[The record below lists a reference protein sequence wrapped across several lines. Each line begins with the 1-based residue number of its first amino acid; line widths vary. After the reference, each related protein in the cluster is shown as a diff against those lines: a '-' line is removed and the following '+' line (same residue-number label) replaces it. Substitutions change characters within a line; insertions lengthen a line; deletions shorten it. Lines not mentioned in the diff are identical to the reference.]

1 MARTFNRPPVQVN
14 TPSGNDVKNYFFNHY
29 NWKGL
34 TDNKNVLAVDQ
45 ETFSDCKNVYIDSEG
60 LLRSR
65 PSLKVKTVKYTN
77 AGEEYTL
84 SNIVN
89 IWTFGDVVVYKSTS
103 NGKYYLTFVNKN
115 VNDHIQV
122 ELKYTDD
129 NGDEQVYKEIRPILA
144 DNKIFIFAEHDFNY
158 YDIKENIYA
167 SAKDF
172 IYVPTTTVVSG
183 DTTKQLESPNVLTK
197 SYATKYLY
205 SKTTDINFNNLVGK
219 NVTVEI
225 DGTTYT
231 INFAY
236 NNEIA
241 FVGRYTGLSK
251 YNFADDKIFGR
262 YGEGTPL
269 VQVSERESMLIC
281 SYNYVIDEDSKKPTI
296 KWTIYHTI
304 DGISFNRVPVKDGI
318 IGMPKISRDGFYAF
332 IFRDDG
338 PWVYSLL
345 DTTGDLAGTKKYNAW
360 TNLLQ
365 TISEST
371 YDDWVS
377 AGFHLNSTN
386 TSGTTFNQTTQVN
399 GYFRD
404 DTVFAFTYADN
415 LAYSSGDP
423 TYRNFYCVYGN
434 GSGIYRKQIFYT
446 IAGTSYSY
454 TPKTSASTTKLT
466 FTVTNTGVGAINYT
480 ATSNNITDKTF
491 SYTRNDGPSITATAT
506 LTNLVV
512 TQKHTAT
519 TSSIIEPTWGDMTL
533 KGHLTITDSKGNTI
547 VNKDISFTKTKYA
560 PIGGTSTNI
569 TAYNSHT
576 FSDLYFTYKI
586 ESKADGSDTIA
597 GITYYKYYQNIVITA
612 KSISGSTSDT
622 GVKLP
627 TSFGNKAYFANTDN
641 YMPNLYVNMQ
651 QGKLS
656 VAIDFMV
663 QLKDCASYAPY
674 YRAIYHI
681 ERDGSGETAEM
692 LDYHIYGSRTNVRT
706 PIRDT
711 CITYGGRYTFVRF
724 VRDNDKQSIYVY
736 TIQLSETSNL
746 VANATKV
753 TNPIFTENYTT
764 AEDFYNQS
772 LILSDP
778 QTYLLTNK
786 YLFDF
791 VDYTDTSA
799 EYTPIKL
806 LFNCLPVGHFY
817 SGNKFDCIYL
827 ATENALYVSNTEQVI
842 GVTETT
848 KGETNFI
855 LPEVDALLE
864 NYYLG
869 KGNELYVSKLVNS
882 ETGEFKWY
890 FPEVSKQTFDNS
902 ITNLQP
908 ISNTEVAVFFENEIW
923 YSLFDTETVIA
934 GEQDVY
940 RYYKSKLQVG
950 CKKGSDVLT
959 TFDGKYTIFASSRGL
974 VAMSYQDFIASTEQS
989 LTYLS
994 DTIYGV
1000 FINYITEPKSTNQIK
1015 LFKFGYWIVI
1025 YKQDSKSG
1033 FIFDTRNNSW
1043 WPVTGVDDSVK
1054 FVTVDDSVKLLSSGK
1069 IYELNKLDTNYFDYT
1084 GKERKKIE
1092 WFVKSQK
1099 LHLSALNN
1107 YKHVSNITFVSVH
1120 DSNILQ
1126 NTEYNINE
1134 LDFKLQVNCYRKKVN
1149 GNINEPDDF
1158 VNVNYKVET
1167 IRTFVQRLNYSKV
1180 NEFQYQLSSDEE
1192 NAIEIPLSLNSITIK
1207 YKIGGQVR

>member
-65 PSLKVKTVKYTN
+65 PSLKVKVVKYTN
-77 AGEEYTL
+77 SGEEYVL

-89 IWTFGDVVVYKSTS
+89 VWTFGDVTLYKSTS
-103 NGKYYLTFVNKN
+103 QGKYYLTFVNKN
-115 VNDHIQV
+115 VENHIQV
-122 ELKYTDD
+122 ELKYTDS
-129 NGDEQVYKEIRPILA
+129 NGETKTYKDIRPILA
-144 DNKIFIFAEHDFNY
+144 DGKIFIFAEHDFNY
-158 YDIKENIYA
+158 YDVKENIYA

-183 DTTKQLESPNVLTK
+183 DKTVTLESPNVLTK
-197 SYATKYLY
+197 SYVTKYLY
-205 SKTTDINFNNLVGK
+205 DKTADINFNNLVGK
-219 NVTVEI
+219 DVTVEI

-236 NNEIA
+236 NNEIV

-251 YNFADDKIFGR
+251 YNFADEYILGR

-269 VQVSERESMLIC
+269 IQVSERESMLIC
-281 SYNYVIDEDSKKPTI
+281 SYNYVLDEDSKKPTI
-296 KWTIYHTI
+296 EWTIYHTI
-304 DGISFNRVPVKDGI
+304 NGVSFNRVPVKDGI

-345 DTTGDLAGTKKYNAW
+345 DTTGDLTGIKNYSKW
-360 TNLLQ
+360 TNLLED
-365 TISEST
+365 INKSK
-371 YDDWVS
+371 YDSWIAD
-377 AGFHLNSTN
+377 GFHLNTVNNVGSN
-386 TSGTTFNQTTQVN
+386 FNQTTQVN

-423 TYRNFYCVYGN
+423 TYRNFYCVYCN
-434 GSGIYRKQIFYT
+434 GSDFYRKQIFYT
-446 IAGTSYSY
+446 IAGTSFSY
-454 TPKTSASTTKLT
+454 NPSTSANTTKLQ
-466 FTVTNTGVGAINYT
+466 FTPTSSGIGTITTT
-480 ATSNNITDKTF
+480 ATSNNITTKTF
-491 SYTRNDGPSITATAT
+491 NYTRSDGSSITATAT
-506 LTNLVV
+506 LSNLVV
-512 TQKHTAT
+512 TQVST
-519 TSSIIEPTWGDMTL
+519 TSESSLSGPTWGNMTL
-533 KGHLTITDSKGNTI
+533 TGNLSIVDSEGNSI
-547 VNKDISFTKTKYA
+547 VNKAISFTKSKYA
-560 PIGGTSTNI
+560 PVNQVLGDITS
-569 TAYNSHT
+569 YNSHT
-576 FSDLYFTYKI
+576 FSDSYFTYKI
-586 ESKADGSDTIA
+586 ESKSDGTGTI
-597 GITYYKYYQNIVITA
+597 GGQTYDKYYQNIVITA
-612 KSISGSTSDT
+612 KSISGSIADSGT
-622 GVKLP
+622 KLP

-651 QGKLS
+651 SGKLS

-663 QLKDCASYAPY
+663 QLRDCAPYAPY

-681 ERDGSGETAEM
+681 ERDNSGETAEM
-692 LDYHIYGSRTNVRT
+692 LDYHTYGSRTNVRT

-711 CITYGGRYTFVRF
+711 CIVYDRRYTFVRL
-724 VRDNDKQSIYVY
+724 VNEDSQQHIYVY
-736 TIQLSETSNL
+736 TIQLSDSSNS

-753 TNPIFTENYTT
+753 TNNIFSEDYSS
-764 AEDFYNQS
+764 DFYSQS

-786 YLFDF
+786 YLFDY
-791 VDYTDTSA
+791 VDYTNTSA

-806 LFNCLPVGHFY
+806 LFNCIPVGHYY

-827 ATENALYVSNTEQVI
+827 ATENALYVSNTDQVI
-842 GVTETT
+842 EVSETT
-848 KGETNFI
+848 TGDTNFI
-855 LPEVDALLE
+855 LPEADALLE

-869 KGNELYVSKLVNS
+869 KGNELYISKLVDNK
-882 ETGEFKWY
+882 TGEFKWY
-890 FPEVSKQTFDNS
+890 LPEISKQTFDSN
-902 ITNLQP
+902 ITNLHP
-908 ISNTEVAVFFENEIW
+908 ISNSEVAIFFEDEVW
-923 YSLFDTETVIA
+923 YSTFDAETVIA
-934 GEQDVY
+934 GEQGIY
-940 RYYKSKLQVG
+940 RYYKSKLQTG

-959 TFDGKYTIFASSRGL
+959 TFDGKYTIFASNRGL
-974 VAMSYQDFIASTEQS
+974 VAMSYQDYIASTEQS

-994 DTIYGV
+994 DTIYSV
-1000 FINYITEPKSTNQIK
+1000 FENYITDSKSSNQVK

-1025 YKQDSKSG
+1025 YKQDSNKG
-1033 FIFDTRNNSW
+1033 FIFDIRNNSW
-1043 WPVTGVDDSVK
+1043 WPISGIDDSVK
-1054 FVTVDDSVKLLSSGK
+1054 FVNIDNSVKLLSNGK
-1069 IYELNKLDTNYFDYT
+1069 MYELNKLDTNYFDYD
-1084 GKERKKIE
+1084 GKKRTKID
-1092 WFVKSQK
+1092 WFVRSQK

-1107 YKHVSNITFVSVH
+1107 YKHISNITFVSVH

-1134 LDFKLQVNCYRKKVN
+1134 LDFRLQVNCYRKKIN